1 MGLGVEK
8 VNKRMSRDG
17 IKKATKLQK
26 SWDWKKLKQFTL
38 SQWKC
43 KSDLFKK
50 EWTWK
55 KQT

>member
-8 VNKRMSRDG
+8 VHKRRSRDG
-17 IKKATKLQK
+17 RKKATKLQK

-43 KSDLFKK
+43 KSEWFKK